1 MVLFLSS
8 NGPQPDGRG
17 RWVDD
22 QLNYPQGSDKG
33 YKTYTK
39 TGYNNTVGGEALEEI
54 LKDKESFTCS
64 SACEAEGRA

>member
-1 MVLFLSS
+1 MVVFLSS

-17 RWVDD
+17 WRVDD

-39 TGYNNTVGGEALEEI
+39 TIGGEALEEI
-54 LKDKESFTCS
+54 LKDKEGFTCS